1 MINLQRFIDRVQSQD
16 LRGQKDFIMS
26 MGEAKAMHADLT
38 RLLLE
43 FQTLKQASVQPKEEV
58 VTVSMDGGSF
68 K

>member
-1 MINLQRFIDRVQSQD
+1 MINLQKFIDRVQSQD

-26 MGEAKAMHADLT
+26 MSDAKAMHADLT

-43 FQTLKQASVQPKEEV
+43 FQTLKQATLEPKEEV
-58 VTVSMDGGSF
+58 ISVTMTGGSF